1 MKTSNA
7 FKMMFRS
14 PAKTLITLLLLVVAS
29 FLFLYNLAG
38 YLIQKEASKQVEE
51 SYEGVL
57 TVEHKM
63 VSSYR
68 DTRLLNTFVL
78 TDPTNPGETY
88 GHYLN
93 ADFHHQPLT
102 QEEVS
107 SLAVLPYVDAVDKRY
122 MTAGLSDSYNRL
134 DTYREFYNNADRCVI
149 EATVL
154 WSDTDP
160 SWEQMVALTAG
171 KYNDY
176 SAVRNYGLEDVV
188 MLAGNPTWLE
198 TQLGQYNGQAR
209 LQIAAL
215 FDELI
220 GTNGYHFKSIGSGRG
235 AVHCQDYDVS
245 MTDLNEIQRGRRY
258 VFVLRATPY
267 ADGEQ
272 MFYMGDDFRKDW
284 WPYITDVT
292 DLPENYLDG
301 EDFASLRELIQVIND
316 DLRTY
321 DVVYTSDMGSI
332 RRVTQEQLLPVQGR
346 FLTPEDEGTPV
357 CVVSETMMKKLDL
370 HLGDSF
376 TLKLGNKL
384 MEQYVPLGARAIT
397 RGRYADEWTE
407 QTFTV
412 VGSYQDIFD
421 RNWIDRD
428 LYWSYGDC
436 TVFVPSSFLPAS
448 CDTASH
454 VFRPGEL
461 SFLVKDAWNIVPF
474 LEECIPLVE
483 EMGLQYVYDD
493 GNWPAVAEKMAQTR
507 FMTMIKLIVFSVAAF
522 LAVILTLYLFLH
534 RRRKEYAV
542 LRALGAPRRA
552 AAKALWAPLL
562 ALSGLAL
569 LLGLAAAWS
578 QSGALAQ
585 ASLKEFA
592 EAGLDDLPPMRFH
605 WFLLGALAVFTLIA
619 AMNAL
624 YFRILGKRSPLALLQ
639 DSGGQKRKGA
649 GVVEAPEI
657 TAEQRAVMAAVL
669 AVPVTRTGKPIKGF
683 LQRYVFRHIRRSWAK
698 TVLALL
704 LAALLAGA
712 VGHLTVLRAR
722 YAELVDLIEVD
733 VHYFNGL
740 SMTKARTLEKSGYLH
755 DPVYQKFYR
764 DAELEFQPATVC
776 FTNRLDSVFQE
787 PVTWLEGWDEES
799 GMSAVDK
806 VCILPATLMDSM
818 GIQLGDEVRIN
829 EGNCIGILM
838 EGFHVYP
845 KTWEEQLALRDAHRN
860 FYKVIGRVET
870 EENYNLI
877 CAPAAAFQYY
887 SFFGIVLYLDHASYK
902 LNSYYEADAFRHY
915 SDQLL
920 LTALD
925 PPTFRMDTSDADRIY
940 RAYRLIENIYPLM
953 FGAALI
959 LGTVLPVL
967 MILQEQKEAAI
978 LRALGWSKKLT
989 IRRLT
994 MEQAL
999 LCLAGLALA
1008 IIALFAVNGLG
1019 FLGVIVV
1026 PLVYVIAHFSLCVGA
1041 SAAISASIL
1050 QKSPMRLLQV
1060 KE

>member
-1 MKTSNA
+1 
-7 FKMMFRS
+7 
-14 PAKTLITLLLLVVAS
+14 
-29 FLFLYNLAG
+29 
-38 YLIQKEASKQVEE
+38 VE
-51 SYEGVL
+51 
-57 TVEHKM
+57 
-63 VSSYR
+63 
-68 DTRLLNTFVL
+68 N
-78 TDPTNPGETY
+78 
-88 GHYLN
+88 
-93 ADFHHQPLT
+93 
-102 QEEVS
+102 
-107 SLAVLPYVDAVDKRY
+107 
-122 MTAGLSDSYNRL
+122 
-134 DTYREFYNNADRCVI
+134 
-149 EATVL
+149 
-154 WSDTDP
+154 
-160 SWEQMVALTAG
+160 
-171 KYNDY
+171 
-176 SAVRNYGLEDVV
+176 
-188 MLAGNPTWLE
+188 
-198 TQLGQYNGQAR
+198 
-209 LQIAAL
+209 
-215 FDELI
+215 
-220 GTNGYHFKSIGSGRG
+220 
-235 AVHCQDYDVS
+235 
-245 MTDLNEIQRGRRY
+245 
-258 VFVLRATPY
+258 
-267 ADGEQ
+267 
-272 MFYMGDDFRKDW
+272 
-284 WPYITDVT
+284 
-292 DLPENYLDG
+292 
-301 EDFASLRELIQVIND
+301 
-316 DLRTY
+316 
-321 DVVYTSDMGSI
+321 
-332 RRVTQEQLLPVQGR
+332 
-346 FLTPEDEGTPV
+346 
-357 CVVSETMMKKLDL
+357 
-370 HLGDSF
+370 
-376 TLKLGNKL
+376 
-384 MEQYVPLGARAIT
+384 
-397 RGRYADEWTE
+397 
-407 QTFTV
+407 
-412 VGSYQDIFD
+412 
-421 RNWIDRD
+421 
-428 LYWSYGDC
+428 
-436 TVFVPSSFLPAS
+436 
-448 CDTASH
+448 H
-454 VFRPGEL
+454 VFRPAEV

-474 LEECIPLVE
+474 LEECIPQVE
-483 EMGLQYVYDD
+483 EMGLQYAYYD

-569 LLGLAAAWS
+569 LLGLGAAWS

-592 EAGLDDLPPMRFH
+592 EAGLDELPPMRFR
-605 WFLLGALAVFTLIA
+605 WFLLGALGVFSLIA

-649 GVVEAPEI
+649 GNVEAVEI
-657 TAEQRAVMAAVL
+657 TAEQQSAMAAVL
-669 AVPVTRTGKPIKGF
+669 AAPVTRTGKPIRGF
-683 LQRYVFRHIRRSWAK
+683 LRRYVFRHIRRSWAK

-712 VGHLTVLRAR
+712 VGHLTVLRER
-722 YAELVDLIEVD
+722 YGELVDLIEVD

-740 SMTKARTLEKSGYLH
+740 SITKARTLEKSGYLH

-818 GIQLGDEVRIN
+818 GIALGDEVRIN

-877 CAPAAAFQYY
+877 CAPASAFQYY
-887 SFFGIVLYLDHASYK
+887 SFFGIVLYLDHAAYK

-920 LTALD
+920 LTALE
-925 PPTFRMDTSDADRIY
+925 PPSFRMDTSDADRIY
-940 RAYRLIENIYPLM
+940 RAYRLIESIYPLM

-959 LGTVLPVL
+959 LGTVLPCL
-967 MILQEQKEAAI
+967 MILQEQKEAAV

-989 IRRLT
+989 VRRLT

-999 LCLAGLALA
+999 LCLLGLMLA
-1008 IIALFAVNGLG
+1008 IAALFAVNGSG
-1019 FLGVIVV
+1019 FLGVILV
-1026 PLVYVIAHFSLCVGA
+1026 PLLYAAAHFTLCVAA